1 MKQARFFTAI
11 VALAVGAAHADN
23 PGAAPPRER
32 WVPIPGQIITGTIEN
47 PAAAKTRFIFNHTDA
62 LAGHTHKVYKVA
74 ARVIVDGDL
83 AWVQRLVGPNIRVHH
98 ASTKGFVIVEAQ
110 TVDRAIDLA
119 QTLILDPNLGS
130 VELDLE
136 PPRAQRFPTDPA
148 FFGQWSLHNFANPD
162 ADVNV
167 VPVWEAGITGSGV
180 TVGVIEFGWQTDHPD
195 LAFNFYPD
203 ASMPP
208 SILSSHA
215 TSVAGVIAAD
225 NDNALGGV
233 GVAYD
238 ANISR
243 LIFGLSTETANAFL
257 FRNDLNDI
265 KNNSWGPPDNG
276 RITVMAAVERAAI
289 EEGVRD
295 GRGGLGEIY
304 VWAAG
309 NGGLEDRVDYDP
321 YASNRY
327 TIAIGAI
334 GDENIRADYNEL
346 GSSMFAVAHSSGN
359 VRKIFST
366 TTGDGYTTTFGGTSA
381 SAPLAAG
388 VIALMLQA
396 NPNLTWRDV
405 QHVIADTAWQV
416 DPNEAGWMINGAGRR
431 VSDHYGFGAID
442 AQTAV
447 NAATGWTSVVPEITA
462 DTGTVAVNTWIP
474 DNDPA
479 GVTIELTMDRVLR
492 LEAVELVLN
501 INTAFVGDLQIELTS
516 PGGTRSI
523 LATSRVDP
531 VDDFIGYT
539 FTTLRSWGESSEGTW
554 TLTIYDRR
562 VINDAWW
569 IDARLIGYGTP
580 WIGGCRVDLDGD
592 GSTTIFDVQ
601 AFLAAYSAQDPIAD
615 FLADGQFDY
624 FDLQVFLNEF
634 AAGCP

>member
-1 MKQARFFTAI
+1 VKQARFFAAI
-11 VALAVGAAHADN
+11 VALAAGAAPADN
-23 PGAAPPRER
+23 PDASPPRER
-32 WVPIPGQIITGTIEN
+32 WVPVPGHILTGTVES
-47 PAAAKTRFIFNHTDA
+47 PAAAKSRFIFEHPDA
-62 LAGHTHKVYKVA
+62 RIGHAHKVYKVA

-83 AWVQRLVGPNIRVHH
+83 AWVQRLVGPRVQVHH
-98 ASTKGFVIVEAQ
+98 ASTKGFVIVEAR

-130 VELDLE
+130 VEIDLE
-136 PPRAQRFPTDPA
+136 PPRAERFPSDPA
-148 FFGQWSLHNFANPD
+148 FFGQWSLYNFGNPD

-167 VPVWEAGITGSGV
+167 VPVWDSGITGTGV

-195 LAFNFYPD
+195 LAANFAPD

-225 NDNALGGV
+225 NDNAMGGV

-276 RITVMAAVERAAI
+276 RVTEMSAVERAAI

-309 NGGLEDRVDYDP
+309 NGGLDDRVDYDP
-321 YASNRY
+321 YASSRY

-334 GDENIRADYNEL
+334 GDENLRADYNEL

-366 TTGDGYTTTFGGTSA
+366 TTGNGYTTTFGGTSA
-381 SAPLAAG
+381 SAPLASG
-388 VIALMLQA
+388 VIALMLEA
-396 NPNLTWRDV
+396 NPNLSWRDV
-405 QHVIADTAWQV
+405 QHIIADTAWKV
-416 DPNEAGWMINGAGRR
+416 DPDEESWLVNGAGRW
-431 VSDHYGFGAID
+431 VSDHFGFGALN
-442 AQTAV
+442 AQAAV
-447 NAATGWTSVVPEITA
+447 EAAKGWTSVAPEVIA
-462 DTGTVAVNTWIP
+462 DSGTVAVGAFLP

-479 GVTIELTMDRVLR
+479 GITIELTMDYAIR

-516 PGGTRSI
+516 PSGTRST

-531 VDDFIGYT
+531 IDDYISHI
-539 FTTLRSWGESSEGTW
+539 FTTLRSWGESSEGIW
-554 TLTIYDRR
+554 TLTISDRR
-562 VINDAWW
+562 VLNDAQWL
-569 IDARLIGYGTP
+569 DARLIGYGTP
-580 WIGGCRVDLDGD
+580 WVGGCRVDLDGD

-601 AFLAAYSAQDPIAD
+601 AFLAAYAAQDPIAD
-615 FLADGQFDY
+615 FLPDGQIDY
-624 FDLQVFLNEF
+624 FDLQVYLNEF